1 MRRYGASPLH
11 LLAHLALLPLA
22 GWALLQILQLN
33 TARTILLWFLGAVI
47 LHDLV
52 LLPAYSALDRLAQ
65 PALRGAINYVR
76 VPGGIWLLL
85 GLVYYPTLAGR
96 GDAAYHRV
104 SGLHYE
110 GYLGRWL
117 LAGAVLFTVSGVLYL
132 AAARRAGG
140 RRSARPGPAP
150 SPRSAGGSSGTSEP
164 APAASR
170 PRTPPPGSG
179 E

>member
-33 TARTILLWFLGAVI
+33 TARTILLWFLGAVV

-76 VPGGIWLLL
+76 VPAGIWLLL

-104 SGLHYE
+104 SGLRFE

-117 LAGAVLFTVSGVLYL
+117 LSGAVLFSISAIAYT
-132 AAARRAGG
+132 AR
-140 RRSARPGPAP
+140 
-150 SPRSAGGSSGTSEP
+150 
-164 APAASR
+164 AASR
-170 PRTPPPGSG
+170 RRTPPPGSG
-179 E
+179 GSE